1 LLHWQRSASSPAK
14 PESNRPAR
22 WRVIQARRETRDSHR
37 RTSKSVVSLT
47 AAINSVDFVPGRAG
61 ELAFVGSAEGVATTT
76 VSLESKAMALS
87 LIQTSSRGAPPEQ
100 ETTDKRTIRS
110 VNIPH
115 IPLEDTVLAAEV
127 QNVRAMGS
135 NDTLE
140 GVIQVINNRLGK
152 MASRHDLTLEHHR
165 LGALKGEIL
174 DADASSLVNLFTLFG
189 ETQEAEVDFA
199 LGTAATDVRGKC
211 SQVIR
216 TMKRNLKLPR
226 PAGARVWALCSDS
239 FFDALISHD
248 NVKGVYD
255 GWAAAERRLGE
266 SYVHG
271 VFEFGGIFFEN
282 YEGTDD
288 NSTVT
293 IATDK
298 VQFFYTN
305 VPGLY
310 AEYYAPA
317 DFMETVNTI
326 GLPRYAKAAP
336 DTEFNRWV
344 KLHTQQNPLPLC
356 LRPKTLMIGKR
367 A

>member
-1 LLHWQRSASSPAK
+1 MLDIF
-14 PESNRPAR
+14 SNDAFG
-22 WRVIQARRETRDSHR
+22 
-37 RTSKSVVSLT
+37 VVSLT

-61 ELAFVGSAEGVATTT
+61 ELAFVGAAEGVSTTT

-87 LIQTSSRGAPPEQ
+87 LIQTSSRGAPAPQ
-100 ETTDKRTIRS
+100 ETIDKRTIRS

-115 IPLEDTVLAAEV
+115 LQVEDTILAAEV

-140 GVIQVINNRLGK
+140 GVIQVVNSRLGK
-152 MASRHDLTLEHHR
+152 MASRHDLTLENHR

-174 DADASSLVNLFTLFG
+174 DADTTSLVNLFTLFG
-189 ETQEAEVDFA
+189 ETQEAEVDFELDA
-199 LGTAATDVRGKC
+199 DATDVRGKC
-211 SQVIR
+211 AGVIR

-226 PAGARVWALCSDS
+226 PNGSRVWAFASDA
-239 FFDALISHD
+239 FFDALISHA

-288 NSTVT
+288 NTTVG
-293 IATDK
+293 IAVDK
-298 VQFFYTN
+298 VRFFYIN

-310 AEYYAPA
+310 AEYFAPA
-317 DFMETVNTI
+317 DFLETVNTI

-336 DTEFNRWV
+336 DTEFNRFV